1 MWTFQGQWENVVSS
15 LFLVNGK
22 WFLNRWSCRQ
32 YCCGFLYADD
42 SAQFLQCWA
51 ATHAERLLSVHDD
64 MKEDVQKSC
73 IMIVRSSEDRNLDS
87 STGPVM
93 FVECSTQAKTV
104 IWCFSGLALS

>member
-1 MWTFQGQWENVVSS
+1 MAFCMQMILLSS
-15 LFLVNGK
+15 
-22 WFLNRWSCRQ
+22 
-32 YCCGFLYADD
+32 Y
-42 SAQFLQCWA
+42 SAGLL
-51 ATHAERLLSVHDD
+51 HMLLSVHDD
-64 MKEDVQKSC
+64 MKENVQKSC